1 MHAHDPDNAL
11 AAVTHGSPY
20 DYYRRLAAGPALLFD
35 AALGCW
41 LASGPGVAAVL
52 NHRDCR
58 VRPLAQ
64 PVPPA
69 LVDSASGA
77 IFAGLVRMND
87 GARHATQK
95 KILQQALAQVDLIRL
110 HDAVAQL
117 AHRHLPD
124 DAGSLNTLMF
134 DVPLLAVA
142 ELIGFAPESAH
153 TVVRA
158 TRAFVAGLAA
168 NASPADLQQGALGA
182 EALQAQLAALLQH
195 EPAAG
200 SLLAAL
206 RQFDGT
212 GELAP
217 ANILGLLS
225 QTCEATAGLL
235 GNAVLALIK
244 AGRMEAV
251 PTAGWAAMVAEV
263 AKHDPAIHNT
273 RRYAACALDLEGAAI
288 AEGQMILV
296 LLASAGMPYGHGVHL
311 CPGQALAHT
320 IVAATLEQWQP
331 ALCRLALEW
340 RYRPSPNARIPVFSD
355 AGAP

>member
-1 MHAHDPDNAL
+1 MHAHDPDHAL

-20 DYYRRLAAGPALLFD
+20 DYYRRLAAGPVLLFD

-41 LASGPGVAAVL
+41 LASGHGVAAVL

-69 LVDSASGA
+69 LVGSASGA
-77 IFAGLVRMND
+77 IFAELVRMND

-95 KILQQALAQVDLIRL
+95 KILQQ
-110 HDAVAQL
+110 
-117 AHRHLPD
+117 
-124 DAGSLNTLMF
+124 
-134 DVPLLAVA
+134 
-142 ELIGFAPESAH
+142 
-153 TVVRA
+153 
-158 TRAFVAGLAA
+158 
-168 NASPADLQQGALGA
+168 GALGA
-182 EALQAQLAALLQH
+182 GALQAQLAALLQH

-200 SLLAAL
+200 SLLATL
-206 RQFDGT
+206 RQIDGT

-244 AGRMEAV
+244 AGSREAA
-251 PTAGWAAMVAEV
+251 PPAGWAAMVAEV

-273 RRYAACALDLEGAAI
+273 RRYAACAFDLEGAAI

-331 ALCRLALEW
+331 ALSRLALAW

-355 AGAP
+355 GGAP